1 MQATN
6 SQRTTVKVG
15 VVLGVLLLIAALIWV
30 KTGSVHITR
39 QQLQGNLPTRLSD
52 ADFWALITDLS
63 EPGGTFRSDNFLSNE
78 AGFQEVIPE
87 LRSTVSPGGVYMG
100 VGPEQ
105 NFTYISALRPGMA
118 FIVDIRRQNMVE
130 HLLYK
135 AFMELSADRADFVS
149 KLFARP
155 RPPGLT
161 TDSSATRLFNAF
173 GQAEP
178 DHGLFE
184 KNLRM
189 ANELL
194 MRDGIPSDFL
204 SLDDQKNMR
213 KVYSAFF
220 ESGPEL
226 SYSFMG
232 SPQKYFRGMPTYAM
246 LMTATDDSGKNWG
259 FLANE
264 AQFQAVQRME
274 KNNLIV
280 PVVGDFAGE
289 KAVRAVGQYVRSHNS
304 IVNLFYLSNVEQY
317 LFMGND
323 DWSRFY
329 SNVATLP
336 IDESSMFIRSVNN
349 NGRGGFFTGGKYRS
363 PLESTTSPIQELLAD
378 FEADRIH
385 TYFDVV
391 GKYRPTN

>member
-6 SQRTTVKVG
+6 SQRTAVKVG

-30 KTGSVHITR
+30 KTESVQITR
-39 QQLQGNLPTRLSD
+39 QHLPGNLPTRLND
-52 ADFWALITDLS
+52 AEFWALITDLS

-78 AGFQEVIPE
+78 AGFQDVIPE
-87 LRSTVSPGGVYMG
+87 LRSTVSSGGVYMG

-105 NFTYISALRPGMA
+105 NFTYISALQPGMA
-118 FIVDIRRQNMVE
+118 FIVDIRRQNMIE

-135 AFMELSADRADFVS
+135 AFMELSADRADFIS
-149 KLFARP
+149 RLFARP
-155 RPPGLT
+155 RPAGLT
-161 TDSSATRLFNAF
+161 TESSATRLFNAF
-173 GQAEP
+173 GEAEP
-178 DHGLFE
+178 DLALFE

-194 MRDGIPSDFL
+194 ERDGIPSDFL
-204 SLDDQKNMR
+204 SLDDQKKMR
-213 KVYSAFF
+213 KVYAAFF

-226 SYSFMG
+226 SYSFIG
-232 SPQKYFRGMPTYAM
+232 SPQRSVQGMPSYAT

-259 FLANE
+259 YLATE
-264 AQFQAVQRME
+264 SQFQAVQRME

-280 PVVGDFAGE
+280 PVVGDFAGD
-289 KAVRAVGQYVRSHNS
+289 KAVRAVGQYVRNHNS
-304 IVNLFYLSNVEQY
+304 IVNLFYVSNVEQY
-317 LFMGND
+317 LFMEND

-349 NGRGGFFTGGKYRS
+349 NRRGGYLSGGRFRS